1 MCVHYVVVEG
11 YACHGAPVEVKG
23 QLCGVCLSFH
33 FSTGSQNQVQIFF
46 SLAQKGPPHTEP
58 PRGPSLSSTVP
69 S

>member
-1 MCVHYVVVEG
+1 MWWWRGMHATVHLWRSKDNSVVSV
-11 YACHGAPVEVKG
+11 
-23 QLCGVCLSFH
+23 LSFH